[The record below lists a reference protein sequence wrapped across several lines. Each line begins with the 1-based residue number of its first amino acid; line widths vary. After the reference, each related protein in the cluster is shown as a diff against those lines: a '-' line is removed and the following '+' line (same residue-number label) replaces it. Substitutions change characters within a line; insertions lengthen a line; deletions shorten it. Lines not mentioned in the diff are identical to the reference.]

1 MLQKINTHTNTH
13 TLWCC
18 SCFLNEGRH
27 WGFSY
32 ILYVGCHMAP
42 ELNNC
47 MHSSIHTCK
56 PIPTLLFFWE
66 RPYAT
71 RTHAQRG
78 LATQIQKSLL
88 WVCFECC
95 VPHNEWHS
103 CAHVHA
109 NTHPSQVPQTADP
122 GLCILKRN
130 NGSHSFITFCKN
142 ISPPTAI
149 IRWTFSFHSGHILF

>member
-1 MLQKINTHTNTH
+1 MLLMLLEWRKTLRFQLYSVCRLSYDTWIEQLHAFIHTYMQTHTH
-13 TLWCC
+13 P
-18 SCFLNEGRH
+18 
-27 WGFSY
+27 
-32 ILYVGCHMAP
+32 A
-42 ELNNC
+42 
-47 MHSSIHTCK
+47 
-56 PIPTLLFFWE
+56 FFWE

-122 GLCILKRN
+122 GLCILTRN

>member
-1 MLQKINTHTNTH
+1 MFQKINTHTNTH
-13 TLWCC
+13 THTLMLLMRLEWRKTLRFELYSVCR
-18 SCFLNEGRH
+18 L
-27 WGFSY
+27 SY
-32 ILYVGCHMAP
+32 DTWIEQLHAFIHP
-42 ELNNC
+42 
-47 MHSSIHTCK
+47 SIHANPHPPCFFLGKTICNTYTCTAWVSHTNTK
-56 PIPTLLFFWE
+56 
-66 RPYAT
+66 
-71 RTHAQRG
+71 
-78 LATQIQKSLL
+78 K
-88 WVCFECC
+88 VCFECC

-130 NGSHSFITFCKN
+130 NSSHSFITFCKN